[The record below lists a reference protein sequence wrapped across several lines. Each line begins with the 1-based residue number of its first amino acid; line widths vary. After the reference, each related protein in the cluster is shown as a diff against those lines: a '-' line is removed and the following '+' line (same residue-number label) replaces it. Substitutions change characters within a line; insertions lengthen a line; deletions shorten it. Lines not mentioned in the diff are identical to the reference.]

1 MIDVGSL
8 VRVSRGYGSRSQ
20 DILGTVMRYQ
30 PIDGAPTATRR
41 VAKIKLL
48 VTTGIIWDFTLC
60 AEDEIEVVFD
70 VVNSST

>member
-8 VRVSRGYGSRSQ
+8 VRVTREYGSHSQ

-30 PIDGAPTATRR
+30 LIDGAPTATRR

-60 AEDEIEVVFD
+60 AEDEIEVVL
-70 VVNSST
+70 TR